1 MLGDRLRDGLAH
13 KIRIAQVAGKHAAHP
28 LNVALRQRL
37 VGVPRLSLTRSIWS
51 AEASMP
57 SIEEAGSPGVR

>member
-1 MLGDRLRDGLAH
+1 MLGNRLRDGLAH

-37 VGVPRLSLTRSIWS
+37 VESQAIVDALDLI
-51 AEASMP
+51 AKASMP
-57 SIEEAGSPGVR
+57 SIEKAGSPGVR